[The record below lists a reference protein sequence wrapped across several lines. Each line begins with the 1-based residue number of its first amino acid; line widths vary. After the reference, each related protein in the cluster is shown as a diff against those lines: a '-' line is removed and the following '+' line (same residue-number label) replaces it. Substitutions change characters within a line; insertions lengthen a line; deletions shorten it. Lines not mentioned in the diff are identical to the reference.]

1 VINHLSRV
9 LGSAV
14 GGFSRLRFLGYQSGL
29 FKSVRL
35 EAKVVSIGNLS
46 MGGTGKTP
54 VVQAAAKHLIRQNK
68 KVAIISRNYKAQIKT
83 VAEVDPAHPGAAEY
97 FGDEPTLLAS
107 TLPGVRVFVGPSKS
121 QTAVWAEREH
131 GPFDVVIVDDGF
143 QHLALARDLDV
154 VLVDATDP
162 RGLRVVPEGRARED
176 RRALA
181 RADLILYTKVNW
193 AAPEVVQEQKSLVP
207 KDILTLDV
215 PFLTRWPEF
224 SEDLLVGVFSGL
236 ARSEAFA
243 EQARKKYFARVQKV
257 WNFSDHHRY
266 TTGDLEILK
275 SYLRQDPR
283 AVLVTT
289 EKDSVKIQDET
300 LCSKMKIATVEAQ
313 FSEGNVFFEKLRN
326 LVR

>member
-1 VINHLSRV
+1 
-9 LGSAV
+9 V
-14 GGFSRLRFLGYQSGL
+14 GGASRLRFLSYQSGL

-35 EAKVVSIGNLS
+35 QAKVVSIGNLS

-54 VVQAAAKHLIRQNK
+54 VVQAAAKELIRLNK

-83 VAEVDPAHPGAAEY
+83 VAEVDPSRAGAAEY

-107 TLPGVRVFVGPSKS
+107 TLPGARVFVGPRKS
-121 QTAVWAEREH
+121 QTAAWAEREH
-131 GPFDVVIVDDGF
+131 GPFDVIIVDDGF

-162 RGLRVVPEGRARED
+162 KGLQMFPEGRARED
-176 RRALA
+176 RGALA

-193 AAPEVVQEQKSLVP
+193 ALPDVAQKQKSLVP
-207 KDILTLDV
+207 TRLPALDV
-215 PFLTRWPEF
+215 PFLISWPDF
-224 SEDLLVGVFSGL
+224 SGEAWVGVFSGL
-236 ARSEAFA
+236 ARSDVFA
-243 EQARKKYFARVQKV
+243 EQARKKYFAMVKKV
-257 WNFSDHHRY
+257 WSFSDHHRY
-266 TTGDLEILK
+266 TDGDIEMLK

-289 EKDSVKIQDET
+289 EKDAVKIQDEA
-300 LCSKMKIATVEAQ
+300 LRSKMKMATVEAQ